1 MMLSLDQDERRQPQ
15 PHLFRVQ
22 QGDAPAEN
30 ALVFEPFQAF
40 PAGRGG
46 QINGIGQRLQREGA
60 IFLQ

>member
-1 MMLSLDQDERRQPQ
+1 MLGLDQDERRQPQ

-30 ALVFEPFQAF
+30 TLVFEPFQAF